1 MADDEHRP
9 SPVPRHVAT
18 TGTGSSPT
26 PVSPISPSTPHDRTR
41 ASRRSRATS
50 TALVALLCAALGVA
64 IVTQVRRTGSGDSL
78 DSARPADLVV
88 LLDNLQQREA
98 SLREEIGTLQATLG
112 SLQTSGRGSEAALA
126 EAQQRAQSLAVLVG
140 TVAATGPG
148 LTLQLSDPGGAVGP
162 DVLLDEVQ
170 ELRAAGAEAMQVAGS
185 AGDPVRI
192 GINTAFT
199 GRPGSV
205 KVDDT
210 RIGAPY
216 TLVVIGDPP
225 TLAAALNI
233 PGGVVDTVSRAG
245 GRLVVQQLD
254 RVEVAALRVPRE
266 PQYARPAG

>member
-1 MADDEHRP
+1 MTDHDHRP
-9 SPVPRHVAT
+9 SPVPRHAP
-18 TGTGSSPT
+18 GPAPE
-26 PVSPISPSTPHDRTR
+26 PVPPEPVLGG
-41 ASRRSRATS
+41 SRRSRVVS
-50 TALVALLCAALGVA
+50 TAVVALLCAALGVG

-98 SLREEIGTLQATLG
+98 ALRQEIGTLQSTLG
-112 SLQTSGRGSEAALA
+112 ALQTNGQGSEAALA
-126 EAQQRAQSLAVLVG
+126 EAQQRARALAVLVG

-148 LTLQLSDPGGAVGP
+148 LTLQLSDPEGAVGP

-170 ELRAAGAEAMQVAGS
+170 ELRAAGAEAMQVVGAGS
-185 AGDPVRI
+185 DPVRV

-199 GRPGSV
+199 GRAGAV
-205 KVDDT
+205 QVDGR
-210 RIGAPY
+210 RIGAPF
-216 TLVVIGDPP
+216 TVVVIGDPP

-245 GRLVVQQLD
+245 GQLGVRQQD
-254 RVEVAALRVPRE
+254 RVEVAALRVPSE